1 MATNGI
7 LKFQGTNKATFVGAT
22 SNVVIDTVK
31 SSLGIGVDVDGPTSN
46 LHVVGNAYV
55 STELTVGGTVTAAGF
70 AGNAT
75 TASALAASVNIGG
88 VAFDGSA
95 AIVPTT
101 FNGAAFNGDVTVAS
115 SKFSFDTNGT
125 SKQEA
130 LDGNGRY
137 IKLMKYFGNA
147 SNWKI
152 ATGSYSTNAWQW
164 INMRVKMARLDGD
177 VKTIQ
182 FNFHGNSGSYRVT
195 EPMIIGTSASNEVKV
210 YVNTSTQTYE
220 IYIQNTSAVTVEV
233 EIYHRASTIDDD
245 YSTVA
250 AGAIVET
257 GLAKIYDSSTTTDF
271 IVKSG
276 NVGIG
281 TTSPDNKLEIADH
294 TSTNPTLLKL
304 TCETAASPGESNTA
318 IQLSGTSGGGYG
330 GYIEGYLEQG
340 VGSGLKLG
348 HINSSQ
354 VKTEYM
360 RIIDSGNVGIGVTD
374 PQRSL
379 HVKSTSGMMIEDN
392 ATTSAIYVDNVA
404 QGETGEVYSYILNA
418 PRPGTTG
425 SGATHFI
432 NGSGRTGDGGASTYT
447 IRNDSGKLRLG
458 GTSGDTI
465 IEGNVGIGVTDPVS
479 SAKLDVRGNGMI
491 FDKAKGDG
499 TILTGLYNWGDTQ
512 SMFID
517 MGVSGGVGTV
527 TASTIHSPPPGT
539 AGDVIC
545 AFQNST
551 GGEAVTSPFNPGTIT
566 GQNGDVFTFSLWTL
580 ATQNINMEFFIN
592 PGGTGGASAAFTVL
606 GDGNWHF
613 HQVSLTM
620 TQTSNMFF
628 RIDNNSGGRLVY
640 VTGVALRKNATS
652 GVDLPFTPRYSP
664 HDGIGSVFATQNIVA
679 KEAAIRTLTGNV
691 GIGTTDPQGALHVA
705 GNSGPSNTSKALGI
719 HMGVHASSYAHMELV
734 CSGSFSGWIDFKNA
748 NTSGNGDY
756 EERIRGGDG
765 NLEFHTNKA
774 QRMKIDSSGKVNF
787 SHTEKFN
794 LFYAPTAWGYSTTT
808 VAAHVNLW
816 TFDVVIPQEGYLIA
830 SVNGHWNHS
839 TAGHYVY
846 VSIGVDG
853 DDPADTS
860 GFYDNY
866 TVGGAGTQGG
876 NFHSYKDS
884 SVSWQDVNWSGTFKV
899 AAGTRTISL
908 RMFSQSGTAYV
919 NGAAIKLMYI
929 PKYYF

>member
-101 FNGAAFNGDVTVAS
+101 FTAATFSGDVTVDS
-115 SKFSFDTNGT
+115 TTFHVD
-125 SKQEA
+125 
-130 LDGNGRY
+130 
-137 IKLMKYFGNA
+137 
-147 SNWKI
+147 
-152 ATGSYSTNAWQW
+152 STN
-164 INMRVKMARLDGD
+164 NRVG
-177 VKTIQ
+177 V
-182 FNFHGNSGSYRVT
+182 
-195 EPMIIGTSASNEVKV
+195 
-210 YVNTSTQTYE
+210 
-220 IYIQNTSAVTVEV
+220 
-233 EIYHRASTIDDD
+233 
-245 YSTVA
+245 
-250 AGAIVET
+250 
-257 GLAKIYDSSTTTDF
+257 
-271 IVKSG
+271 
-276 NVGIG
+276 G
-281 TTSPDNKLEIADH
+281 TTSPVQKLHLYDTTTEPTIAIQHLSADENNS
-294 TSTNPTLLKL
+294 STNILGNLCL
-304 TCETAASPGESNTA
+304 HRSHR
-318 IQLSGTSGGGYG
+318 SGVGNQVGIRSIRRADTWDDQADMEFYVRNGGYG
-330 GYIEGYLEQG
+330 EQTAM
-340 VGSGLKLG
+340 V
-348 HINSSQ
+348 INSGGTSATSA
-354 VKTEYM
+354 K
-360 RIIDSGNVGIGVTD
+360 VGIGVTD

-425 SGATHFI
+425 SGAVHFI

-458 GTSGDTI
+458 GTAGDTI
-465 IEGNVGIGVTDPVS
+465 IEGNV
-479 SAKLDVRGNGMI
+479 N
-491 FDKAKGDG
+491 
-499 TILTGLYNWGDTQ
+499 
-512 SMFID
+512 
-517 MGVSGGVGTV
+517 
-527 TASTIHSPPPGT
+527 
-539 AGDVIC
+539 
-545 AFQNST
+545 
-551 GGEAVTSPFNPGTIT
+551 
-566 GQNGDVFTFSLWTL
+566 
-580 ATQNINMEFFIN
+580 
-592 PGGTGGASAAFTVL
+592 
-606 GDGNWHF
+606 
-613 HQVSLTM
+613 
-620 TQTSNMFF
+620 
-628 RIDNNSGGRLVY
+628 
-640 VTGVALRKNATS
+640 
-652 GVDLPFTPRYSP
+652 
-664 HDGIGSVFATQNIVA
+664 FA
-679 KEAAIRTLTGNV
+679 
-691 GIGTTDPQGALHVA
+691 
-705 GNSGPSNTSKALGI
+705 
-719 HMGVHASSYAHMELV
+719 Y
-734 CSGSFSGWIDFKNA
+734 
-748 NTSGNGDY
+748 
-756 EERIRGGDG
+756 
-765 NLEFHTNKA
+765 
-774 QRMKIDSSGKVNF
+774 
-787 SHTEKFN
+787 TEKFN
-794 LFYAPTAWGYSTTT
+794 LFYAPSAWGYSTTT

-846 VSIGVDG
+846 VSIGVDS

-884 SVSWQDVNWSGTFKV
+884 STSWQDLNWSGTFKV